1 MDVIEFVNFS
11 DWAASIVIVKKSK
24 GNVRSCA
31 DYSTRLNEALQSH
44 HYPLSL
50 PEDLFAKV
58 NGGKHSAESD
68 LSDAYLQ
75 IAVADESKYLIRSNT
90 HTGLSWNN
98 KMPFGVKM
106 EPSIFQQIMDTM
118 LQGIIGVAAY
128 LYDIAIMGADKMNL
142 QKKCKRV
149 LTHTVEYGLH
159 LRTEKCTIPR
169 FHDR

>member
-1 MDVIEFVNFS
+1 MVEQELERLKKMDVIEFVNFS

-90 HTGLSWNN
+90 HTGLS
-98 KMPFGVKM
+98 
-106 EPSIFQQIMDTM
+106 
-118 LQGIIGVAAY
+118 
-128 LYDIAIMGADKMNL
+128 
-142 QKKCKRV
+142 
-149 LTHTVEYGLH
+149 
-159 LRTEKCTIPR
+159 
-169 FHDR
+169 